1 MNPTISVV
9 IPTYNNSQFPENLH
23 KNIRYLKDCQVI
35 VVNDNPQ
42 NSLEKQLDTL
52 DIKLIQLKENR
63 GFAGAVNSGIHSAH
77 SDYILLL
84 NDDVLLQDESF
95 LHAVD
100 DFKKDPKLFAVS
112 FAQVERNNAIVGKNV
127 LFWKNGF
134 MQHSRVNENIAGENG
149 WAEGGSAMFDAK
161 KMMQLG
167 GFDELFSPFYWED
180 IDLSY

>member
-1 MNPTISVV
+1 M
-9 IPTYNNSQFPENLH
+9 
-23 KNIRYLKDCQVI
+23 
-35 VVNDNPQ
+35 NDNPQ

-100 DFKKDPKLFAVS
+100 DFKK
-112 FAQVERNNAIVGKNV
+112 
-127 LFWKNGF
+127 FW
-134 MQHSRVNENIAGENG
+134 A
-149 WAEGGSAMFDAK
+149 
-161 KMMQLG
+161 
-167 GFDELFSPFYWED
+167 D
-180 IDLSY
+180 ITNKPNKSTTIIIKTIITRTHFF